1 MHTILYSFCISSFLP
16 VPSMTAWKQK
26 KSILRATEWIKK
38 VWTNYRSTN
47 IMDTSFMKYC
57 RCGPSNITDINTKPF
72 KFSLIPRSVLLWVS
86 HLMSPVA
93 NKSEMTILLRCCYSA
108 FFITLVCPFSAHGEM
123 SNCSPITF
131 LHRKKTNWNWILWW
145 KCRRKKNSNKRK
157 ELVLNHVKQCIC
169 FCANMYLDH

>member
-1 MHTILYSFCISSFLP
+1 MKT
-16 VPSMTAWKQK
+16 K
-26 KSILRATEWIKK
+26 KKVFILRATKWIKE
-38 VWTNYRSTN
+38 VWTNYRRTN

-57 RCGPSNITDINTKPF
+57 RCGPPNITDINTKPF
-72 KFSLIPRSVLLWVS
+72 KFSLISRSVLLWVS

-108 FFITLVCPFSAHGEM
+108 FFITLFCPFSAHGEM

-131 LHRKKTNWNWILWW
+131 LHRKKTNWKWSSDENAGE
-145 KCRRKKNSNKRK
+145 RRTFYSNKRK

-169 FCANMYLDH
+169 FCANMFLDH